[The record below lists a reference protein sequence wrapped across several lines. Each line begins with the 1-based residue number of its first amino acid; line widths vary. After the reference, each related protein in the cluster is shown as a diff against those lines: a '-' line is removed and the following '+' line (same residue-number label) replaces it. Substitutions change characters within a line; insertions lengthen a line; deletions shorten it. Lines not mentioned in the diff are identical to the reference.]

1 MVKGRVAGKT
11 ANVLIDTC
19 CSGIVV
25 KGNLVT
31 DERYLGGF
39 SFMLLIDNIVKKVL
53 IARIT
58 TDTPYL
64 SGEVEAQG
72 LPDAI
77 YDLIIGNVPSVR
89 PADDPDPT

>member
-1 MVKGRVAGKT
+1 
-11 ANVLIDTC
+11 
-19 CSGIVV
+19 
-25 KGNLVT
+25 
-31 DERYLGGF
+31 
-39 SFMLLIDNIVKKVL
+39 MLLIDNIVKKVL
-53 IARIT
+53 IACIT

-72 LPDAI
+72 LPDTI